1 MRKTCKNLYSLH
13 FLGYRGKE
21 EGLKVEGDAG
31 AKVAIEVWKFPGRER
46 EEGVLGYGSCTYES
60 HECWA

>member
-1 MRKTCKNLYSLH
+1 M
-13 FLGYRGKE
+13 
-21 EGLKVEGDAG
+21 EGEAG